1 MLTIVFIIID
11 AINLRSMLLLIY
23 EYKTNYND
31 LIFILYSNKWN
42 I

>member
-11 AINLRSMLLLIY
+11 AFNLRSMLLLIY
-23 EYKTNYND
+23 EYKTKYND